1 MVRVHHCRDYQEM
14 SRQAAARVISAAA
27 SKSDLLL
34 CAPAGNS
41 PAGLY
46 RELAGEVERTADL
59 FRSLRVVKL
68 DEWLGFPA
76 SDAATCEHFLK
87 SRLLGPLAVAAER
100 YIAFDPETADPLQEC
115 ARVQDELER
124 QGPIDLCILGLG
136 KNGHVGLNE
145 PGPSLQPSC
154 HVATLSEETLKHAMM
169 SSMESKPARGLTL
182 GIGDILH
189 ARKIVLLVTGEGKK
203 PVIERFLEG
212 SVTTDLPA
220 TLLWLHH
227 DLEVFLD
234 DSCNNAPPT
243 RSVA

>member
-1 MVRVHHCRDYQEM
+1 M
-14 SRQAAARVISAAA
+14 SREAAA
-27 SKSDLLL
+27 SVIAAAAAKSDSLL
-34 CAPAGNS
+34 CVPAGNS

-46 RELAGEVERTADL
+46 QELIREAGRKPDL
-59 FRSLRVVKL
+59 FRSLWVVKL